1 MMSRTRWK
9 RASYPFSKILN
20 RHFLGALLSVLLC
33 LATGSA
39 VWADSPPVHITLL
52 HLNDV
57 YQMSSVDKGQ
67 HGGLARVAALVKSIE
82 AQNPNTFL
90 LLGGDT
96 LSPSLASNL
105 FQGAQMI
112 DLWNRLGL
120 DVAVPGNHEFDFGD
134 AVFLQRIGESRFPW
148 VLANV
153 IDSKT
158 GRPFGGLPP
167 YVVKTVDGIRIGFLG
182 LLTPDTANASHPGP
196 TVVFQEP
203 VQAACT
209 TIRRMQK
216 EGVDVIVGVTH
227 LPMNEDQ
234 RLARQIPYGAAL
246 ILGGHEHTLL
256 QSAAGGVPILK
267 VGSDARVLGRIDLYV
282 DPDSHLVQNID
293 WQMLPVTADLP
304 EDPEIAA
311 VVKNYDARIDAALG
325 DVIGKT
331 AVPLDARQ
339 ETNRRQETN
348 LGDFIA
354 DAYRRQLNADVAL
367 LNGGSI
373 RSNTTYAPGP
383 ITRRDVLSILPFN
396 NPSIKLSVSGAT
408 LKAAL
413 ENGVSRLGSE
423 EAGRFPQVSGLRFA
437 YDGRKPVGSRVTG
450 ITINNRPLEEKRRY
464 TLATSSFMWGGGDE
478 YAMLK
483 TADVL
488 LRPEETPLDADIV
501 REAIQSAGGTISPR
515 VDGRIRRVDVN

>member
-1 MMSRTRWK
+1 MISRIRWK
-9 RASYPFSKILN
+9 RAPHVSRGILK
-20 RHFLGALLSVLLC
+20 RHFRGALLGLFLHFA
-33 LATGSA
+33 LGSA
-39 VWADSPPVHITLL
+39 IWAESPPVHITLL

-57 YQMSSVDKGQ
+57 YQMSPVDKGQ
-67 HGGLARVAALVKSIE
+67 RGGLARVAALAKGIE

-148 VLANV
+148 VVANV
-153 IDSKT
+153 TDSKT
-158 GRPFGGLPP
+158 GRPFGNLPP
-167 YVVKTVDGIRIGFLG
+167 YVVKTVGGIRIGFVG

-203 VQAACT
+203 VQAACAA
-209 TIRRMQK
+209 IRRMQK

-227 LPMNEDQ
+227 LPMSEDQ

-282 DPDSHLVQNID
+282 DSDSHMVQNID

-311 VVKNYDARIDAALG
+311 VVKGYEARIDDALG
-325 DVIGKT
+325 DVIGQT
-331 AVPLDARQ
+331 AVALDARQ

-354 DAYRRQLNADVAL
+354 DAYRRQLKADVAL

-373 RSNTTYAPGP
+373 RSNTTYGPGP
-383 ITRRDVLSILPFN
+383 LTRRDVLSILPFN
-396 NPSIKLSVSGAT
+396 NPSVKLSVSGAT
-408 LKAAL
+408 LKAGL
-413 ENGVSRLGSE
+413 ENGVSRLGVTE
-423 EAGRFPQVSGLRFA
+423 EAGRFPQVSGLRFT
-437 YDGRKPVGSRVTG
+437 YDGRKPAGSRVTG
-450 ITINNRPLEEKRRY
+450 VTINNRPLEENRRY
-464 TLATSSFMWGGGDE
+464 TLATSAFLWGGGDD

-483 TADVL
+483 KAEVL
-488 LRPEETPLDADIV
+488 LNPEETPLDSDIV
-501 REAIQSAGGTISPR
+501 REAIQTAGGAIAPH
-515 VDGRIRRVDVN
+515 VDGRIRRVD